1 MLMKS
6 RNVTFA
12 IMMTLLTMSV
22 SFLGETGFAQCVR
35 DFIAYSP
42 WVPIVRKISLGSG
55 CAIVAIAIAYGTISK
70 LCSTKVVVVMSD
82 KTSLFFF
89 IVMLTD
95 VTLLGYELASITCC
109 DFWQLQQSVAF
120 VLSFTGCLV
129 AVRSKHYR
137 YVLYFIILF
146 LLLGGVIP
154 PT

>member
-1 MLMKS
+1 MKS

-95 VTLLGYELASITCC
+95 VTLLGMNLHRSH
-109 DFWQLQQSVAF
+109 VAISGNCNNPLPLF
-120 VLSFTGCLV
+120 YLSRDVLSLYDQSIIDMFSILSFCFYCLEE
-129 AVRSKHYR
+129 
-137 YVLYFIILF
+137 
-146 LLLGGVIP
+146 
-154 PT
+154 